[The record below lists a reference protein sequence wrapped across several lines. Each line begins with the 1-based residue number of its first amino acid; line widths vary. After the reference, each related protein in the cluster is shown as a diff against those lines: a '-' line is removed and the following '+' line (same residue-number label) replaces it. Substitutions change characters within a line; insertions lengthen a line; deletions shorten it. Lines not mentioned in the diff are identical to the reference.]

1 MFSYILSISA
11 ICVAFSPFSLSL
23 SHFRILTRKGKDTGT
38 HFLSLSLSLFLVIL
52 INFEGISDEKL
63 HKKDL
68 TKIDILEILKR
79 PNFCFFLQKRYGE
92 NT

>member
-1 MFSYILSISA
+1 MSHFLL
-11 ICVAFSPFSLSL
+11 SLSL

-68 TKIDILEILKR
+68 TNIDILEILKR